1 MKNPLIINTL
11 SILVS
16 LLFPLTALIGM
27 LAGQIGSRLFS
38 YVFSYNT
45 AGVGQ
50 IGGEFIF
57 FVISGY
63 CAGYFSAFV
72 VSKIYKNFNFKYAVI
87 IPVLVM
93 VYFGYENI
101 LESSKVSL
109 SFLINSTARDLVMLI
124 VYYILL
130 GGYYEDNER

>member
-1 MKNPLIINTL
+1 MRIKNPLIINGL
-11 SILVS
+11 SLLAS
-16 LLFPLTALIGM
+16 LLFPLTAVIGM
-27 LAGQIGSRLFS
+27 MAGQIGSRLFS
-38 YVFSYNT
+38 SLFSSSVGY
-45 AGVGQ
+45 GQ

-57 FVISGY
+57 FIISGY

-72 VSKIYKNFNFKYAVI
+72 ISKVYKNFNFKYALI

-101 LESSKVSL
+101 LESSQVSL

-124 VYYILL
+124 TYYYIL
-130 GGYYEDNER
+130 GDKKF

>member
-1 MKNPLIINTL
+1 MKKPFIINTL

-16 LLFPLTALIGM
+16 LLFPLTALLGM

-38 YVFSYNT
+38 SLFSSSVGY
-45 AGVGQ
+45 GQ

-57 FVISGY
+57 FIISGY

-72 VSKIYKNFNFKYAVI
+72 ISKVYKNFNFNYALI
-87 IPVLVM
+87 IPVLMM
-93 VYFGYENI
+93 VYFGYQNI
-101 LESSKVSL
+101 LESSQVSL

-124 VYYILL
+124 TYYYIL
-130 GGYYEDNER
+130 GDKKF

>member
-1 MKNPLIINTL
+1 MKKPFINNTL

-16 LLFPLTALIGM
+16 LLFPLTALLGM
-27 LAGQIGSRLFS
+27 MAGQIGSRLFS
-38 YVFSYNT
+38 SLFSSSVGY
-45 AGVGQ
+45 GQ

-57 FVISGY
+57 FTISGY

-72 VSKIYKNFNFKYAVI
+72 ISKVYKNFNFNYALI
-87 IPVLVM
+87 IPVLMM

-101 LESSKVSL
+101 LESSQVSL

-124 VYYILL
+124 TYYYIL
-130 GGYYEDNER
+130 GDKKF

>member
-1 MKNPLIINTL
+1 MKKNLRINIL
-11 SILVS
+11 SILTS
-16 LLFPLTALIGM
+16 FLFPLTAVIGM
-27 LAGQIGSRLFS
+27 LFGQIGSRLFS
-38 YVFSYNT
+38 STFSYT
-45 AGVGQ
+45 QGVGQ

-72 VSKIYKNFNFKYAVI
+72 ISKVYKNFNFNYALI

-101 LESSKVSL
+101 LEASKVSF
-109 SFLINSTARDLVMLI
+109 SFLINSFARDIVML
-124 VYYILL
+124 VTYYYIL
-130 GGYYEDNER
+130 GGYCLNND

>member
-1 MKNPLIINTL
+1 MKKPFIINTL

-16 LLFPLTALIGM
+16 LLFPLTALLGM

-38 YVFSYNT
+38 SLFSSS
-45 AGVGQ
+45 VGYM
-50 IGGEFIF
+50 GGEFIF
-57 FVISGY
+57 LTISGY

-72 VSKIYKNFNFKYAVI
+72 ISKVYKNFNFNYALI
-87 IPVLVM
+87 IPVLMM

-101 LESSKVSL
+101 IESSQVSL

-124 VYYILL
+124 TYYYILQD
-130 GGYYEDNER
+130 EKS

>member
-1 MKNPLIINTL
+1 MKKPFIINTL

-16 LLFPLTALIGM
+16 LLFPLTAFLGM
-27 LAGQIGSRLFS
+27 MAGQIGSRLFS
-38 YVFSYNT
+38 SLFSSSVGY
-45 AGVGQ
+45 GQ

-57 FVISGY
+57 FTISGY

-72 VSKIYKNFNFKYAVI
+72 ISKVYKNFNFNYALI
-87 IPVLVM
+87 IPVLMM

-101 LESSKVSL
+101 LESSQVSL

-124 VYYILL
+124 TYYYIL
-130 GGYYEDNER
+130 GDKKF

>member
-1 MKNPLIINTL
+1 MKKPFIINTL

-16 LLFPLTALIGM
+16 LLFPLTALLGM

-38 YVFSYNT
+38 SLFSSSVGY
-45 AGVGQ
+45 GQ

-57 FVISGY
+57 FTISGY

-72 VSKIYKNFNFKYAVI
+72 ISKVYKNFNFNYALI
-87 IPVLVM
+87 IPVLMM

-101 LESSKVSL
+101 QESSQVSL

-124 VYYILL
+124 TYYYIL
-130 GGYYEDNER
+130 GDKKF

>member
-1 MKNPLIINTL
+1 MKNPLIINIL

-16 LLFPLTALIGM
+16 LLFPLTAVIGM

-38 YVFSYNT
+38 YTFSGIQ
-45 AGVGQ
+45 GVGQ

-57 FVISGY
+57 FIVSGY

-72 VSKIYKNFNFKYAVI
+72 ISKIYKNFNFKYALI

-101 LESSKVSL
+101 LESSRVSL

-124 VYYILL
+124 VYYYIL
-130 GGYYEDNER
+130 GGYWLHNE

>member
-1 MKNPLIINTL
+1 MKKTLIINVL

-16 LLFPLTALIGM
+16 LLFPLTAFLGM

-38 YVFSYNT
+38 SLFSSS
-45 AGVGQ
+45 VGY

-57 FVISGY
+57 FIISGY

-72 VSKIYKNFNFKYAVI
+72 ISKVYKNFNFNYALIV
-87 IPVLVM
+87 PVLMM
-93 VYFGYENI
+93 VYFGYQNV
-101 LESSKVSL
+101 LESSQVSL

-124 VYYILL
+124 TYYYILGDKKL
-130 GGYYEDNER
+130 

>member
-1 MKNPLIINTL
+1 MKNPLIINIL

-27 LAGQIGSRLFS
+27 MAGQIGSRLFS
-38 YVFSYNT
+38 STFSYT
-45 AGVGQ
+45 QGVGQ
-50 IGGEFIF
+50 IGGEFMFFIF
-57 FVISGY
+57 SGY

-72 VSKIYKNFNFKYAVI
+72 ISKVYKNFNFKYALI

-124 VYYILL
+124 VYYYILE
-130 GGYYEDNER
+130 GYYQDNER